1 MHKKSVLYE
10 STVKRTLQI
19 RHTVTGTW
27 LIGQVVKTS
36 PSHGEDRGSTP
47 LLAILYYSV
56 LERVGRN
63 VHSFV
68 VRHNTGGLTGGDS
81 LRFKIM
87 ERR

>member
-1 MHKKSVLYE
+1 MCIKKVYYMKVLLNARCKYGI
-10 STVKRTLQI
+10 Q
-19 RHTVTGTW
+19 W

-81 LRFKIM
+81 CDLK
-87 ERR
+87 

>member
-1 MHKKSVLYE
+1 MLDEIPINVYYNEVLCGNDLHKALK
-10 STVKRTLQI
+10 I
-19 RHTVTGTW
+19 W

-68 VRHNTGGLTGGDS
+68 VRHNTGGLTGGNSCD
-81 LRFKIM
+81 LK
-87 ERR
+87 

>member
-1 MHKKSVLYE
+1 MCIKKVYYMKVLLNARCKYGIQ
-10 STVKRTLQI
+10 LQGI
-19 RHTVTGTW
+19 W

-81 LRFKIM
+81 CDLK
-87 ERR
+87 

>member
-1 MHKKSVLYE
+1 MCIKKVYYIKVLLNARCKY
-10 STVKRTLQI
+10 
-19 RHTVTGTW
+19 G
-27 LIGQVVKTS
+27 KTS
-36 PSHGEDRGSTP
+36 TAHGEDRGSTP

-81 LRFKIM
+81 CDLK
-87 ERR
+87 

>member
-1 MHKKSVLYE
+1 MCIKKVYYMKVLLNARC
-10 STVKRTLQI
+10 KI

-81 LRFKIM
+81 CDLK
-87 ERR
+87 